1 MCVDAAKK
9 ADNTVLVC
17 LPSAYTAMVLY
28 VIDSP
33 LLLDGDIFGARSFT
47 GMGRGA
53 TTKHESDVSRTEVE
67 ENSHDTTT
75 VINSQIRI

>member
-1 MCVDAAKK
+1 M
-9 ADNTVLVC
+9 
-17 LPSAYTAMVLY
+17 
-28 VIDSP
+28 
-33 LLLDGDIFGARSFT
+33 LDGDIFGARSFT
-47 GMGRGA
+47 GMSLGA